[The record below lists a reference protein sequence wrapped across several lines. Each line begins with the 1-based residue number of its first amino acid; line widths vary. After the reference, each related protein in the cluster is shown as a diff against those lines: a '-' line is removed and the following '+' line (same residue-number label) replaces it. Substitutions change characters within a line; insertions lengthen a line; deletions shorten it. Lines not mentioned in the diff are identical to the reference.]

1 MDPNKIEAVVNWDKP
16 INVTEVK
23 SFLVL
28 LGYYKIWD
36 NYSKLTWGKARFRFA
51 YLWFKTYHFAHLN
64 FNPLPIRYPSHPQPL
79 EKHIFR
85 EK

>member
-28 LGYYKIWD
+28 LGYYRRFIERF
-36 NYSKLTWGKARFRFA
+36 SSIAVPLTLLTRKNVKFEWK
-51 YLWFKTYHFAHLN
+51 
-64 FNPLPIRYPSHPQPL
+64 
-79 EKHIFR
+79 EER
-85 EK
+85 EKSF

>member
-28 LGYYKIWD
+28 LGYYRRFIERI
-36 NYSKLTWGKARFRFA
+36 SSIAVSLTLLTRKNVKFEWKEE
-51 YLWFKTYHFAHLN
+51 
-64 FNPLPIRYPSHPQPL
+64 S
-79 EKHIFR
+79 EKSF
-85 EK
+85 

>member
-28 LGYYKIWD
+28 LGYYRRFIERF
-36 NYSKLTWGKARFRFA
+36 SSIAVPLTLLTRKKVKFEWK
-51 YLWFKTYHFAHLN
+51 
-64 FNPLPIRYPSHPQPL
+64 
-79 EKHIFR
+79 EER
-85 EK
+85 EKSF